1 MRVCDSGGE
10 ALSQM
15 LRAPRLRHG
24 GAALRPQNAREI
36 VAVLNL
42 LVRRMTGALGV
53 VLATAVLAAA
63 PANAQGIT
71 GAGATFPAPVYSSW
85 GEDYAK
91 SGGSKLNYQALGS
104 GAGVTQI
111 INRTVDFGASDSP
124 VASERLQKEQLLQFP
139 AVIGAVVII
148 VNIPGVDGTKV
159 KLTGDLLGEIY
170 VGRVRLWNDPKI
182 VALNPHLKLPQIPIS
197 PAYRADSSGTTSIFT
212 KYLSSVSPIF
222 KERTGAGNSVAW
234 RTGLGA
240 PGNAGVAAAVKN
252 IKGGIGYVEFA
263 YAAENG
269 MQALMLANGSGKFV
283 SPTVPGFMEA
293 AAQADWA
300 KAQNMAASMLNMPGE
315 TSWPIVSATYVLV
328 PRNPKDASSVQRV
341 LKFFDWSF
349 RNGATTADRLH
360 YVVLPAAVQDKVREQ
375 WATLVVGGKPLWPA
389 N

>member
-1 MRVCDSGGE
+1 VLTLLARRIYGAIGLV
-10 ALSQM
+10 
-15 LRAPRLRHG
+15 
-24 GAALRPQNAREI
+24 AAL
-36 VAVLNL
+36 L
-42 LVRRMTGALGV
+42 ALAAGP
-53 VLATAVLAAA
+53 ATAQ
-63 PANAQGIT
+63 NIT
-71 GAGATFPAPVYSSW
+71 GAGATFPAPIYSSW

-91 SGGSKLNYQALGS
+91 AGGGSLNYQALGS

-124 VASERLQKEQLLQFP
+124 VATERLQKEQLLQFP
-139 AVIGAVVII
+139 AIIGAVVVI
-148 VNIPGVDGTKV
+148 VNVPGVDGTKIR
-159 KLTGDLLGEIY
+159 LTGDVLGEIY

-182 VALNPHLKLPQIPIS
+182 VALNPGLKLPGIPIS

-212 KYLSSVSPIF
+212 KYLAGVSPIF

-269 MQALMLANGSGKFV
+269 MQALQLANGSGKFV
-283 SPTVPGFMEA
+283 SPSVPGFMEA

-300 KAQNMAASMLNMPGE
+300 NAKNMAASMLNMPGE
-315 TSWPIVSATYVLV
+315 NSWPITSASYILV
-328 PRNPKDASSVQRV
+328 PRNPKDPAATQRV
-341 LKFFDWSF
+341 LKYVDWSF
-349 RNGATTADRLH
+349 RNGSATADRLH
-360 YVVLPAAVQDKVREQ
+360 YIMLPPEVQDEVRRQ
-375 WATLVVGGKPLWPA
+375 WTTLTAGGKPLWPA